1 MGETLR
7 MSQKEMLRIPVLER
21 LKRGEIGNRHASQM
35 MGLSK
40 RQCQRIKKRFKE
52 GIAEI
57 RHRGRGACSNRK
69 IPDCEIQKVIKIVK
83 EKYADFGPTLAHEK
97 LKAEGGIG
105 FGVEILRQAMIAA
118 GLWKAKQRKE
128 RRNHT
133 TRERRACFGELIQID
148 GSLHKWFE
156 DRGKMCMLLAYI
168 DDATS
173 SVVYAQFV
181 ESESTWA
188 YFEATKNYLR
198 AHGKPLAL
206 YTDKHSVFRI
216 NASKEGQSATS
227 DSQGDTQFSRALKAV
242 DIEIIYA
249 HSPQA
254 KGRVERLYQ
263 TLQDRL
269 VKELRLAN
277 ISDMEAA
284 NAFLPKYLADHNW
297 RFAKDPK
304 DPVNMHRPL
313 SADENIEQIFL
324 IQEQRHLSKTL
335 TCQYKNKS
343 YQIHH
348 DKANYTL
355 SQAKI
360 TVLEDKEGVVSL
372 YYGNTKLRYSVIET
386 KPLNKD
392 SDSKSLNGIVDKVKA
407 AHSASVK
414 NIKKKAS
421 SKPSYRPPVFHPWR
435 SYLQSR
441 VPNTTSNTVAK
452 QLVA

>member
-1 MGETLR
+1 MGETIR
-7 MSQKEMLRIPVLER
+7 MSQKEMLRIPILER
-21 LKRGEIGNRHASQM
+21 LKKGEITHRHASKM

-40 RQCQRIKKRFKE
+40 RQSQRLKKRYESGSARICHK
-52 GIAEI
+52 
-57 RHRGRGACSNRK
+57 GRGASSNRK
-69 IPDCEIQKVIKIVK
+69 VKESEIEKAIKIIA
-83 EKYADFGPTLAHEK
+83 EKYRDFGPTLAYEK
-97 LKAEGGIG
+97 LKSEGRIW
-105 FGVEILRQAMIAA
+105 FGVEVLRRSMIAR
-118 GLWKAKQRKE
+118 GLWQAKQKKP

-133 TRERRACFGELIQID
+133 TRERRACFGELIQVD

-156 DRGKMCMLLAYI
+156 DRGKMCTLLAYI

-173 SVVYAQFV
+173 SVVYAKFV
-181 ESESTWA
+181 ESESTWS

-198 AHGKPLAL
+198 AHGKPLAI

-216 NASKEGQSATS
+216 NTSKDGQSSAS
-227 DSQGDTQFSRALKAV
+227 DSNGDTQFSRALKAV

-269 VKELRLAN
+269 VKALRLAN
-277 ISDMEAA
+277 ISDIEAA
-284 NAFLPKYLADHNW
+284 NAFLPEYLAGHN
-297 RFAKDPK
+297 RQFAKDPK

-313 SADENIEQIFL
+313 TADDNIEQVFL
-324 IQEQRHLSKTL
+324 IQEQRYLSKTL

-343 YQIHH
+343 YQIYH

-360 TVLEDKEGVVSL
+360 TVLEDRQGAVSL
-372 YYGNTKLRYSVIET
+372 YYGSKKLRYSVIET

-392 SDSKSLNGIVDKVKA
+392 ADTKSLNSVVDKVKA
-407 AHSASVK
+407 AKMASSV
-414 NIKKKAS
+414 KKKAS
-421 SKPSYRPPVFHPWR
+421 SKPSYIPPDSHPWR
-435 SYLQSR
+435 NYLQAPKPETPR
-441 VPNTTSNTVAK
+441 NTGSQ

>member
-1 MGETLR
+1 MGESIR
-7 MSQKEMLRIPVLER
+7 MSQKEMSRIPVLER
-21 LKRGEIGNRHASQM
+21 LQKGEIGNRHASQM

-52 GIAEI
+52 GMAEI
-57 RHRGRGACSNRK
+57 RHKGRGACSNRK
-69 IPDCEIQKVIKIVK
+69 IKDCEIKKAIEIVK
-83 EKYADFGPTLAHEK
+83 TKYADFGPTLAHEK
-97 LKAEGGIG
+97 LKAEGEIR
-105 FGVEILRQAMIAA
+105 FGVEILRQAMIAD
-118 GLWKAKQRKE
+118 GLWKAKKRKQ

-156 DRGKMCMLLAYI
+156 DRGEMATLLAYI

-181 ESESTWA
+181 ESESTWN
-188 YFEATKNYLR
+188 YFDATKAYVK

-216 NASKEGQSATS
+216 NSSKEGQSATS
-227 DSQGDTQFSRALKAV
+227 DSHGDTQFSRALKSLG
-242 DIEIIYA
+242 IEVIYA

-254 KGRVERLYQ
+254 KGRIERLYQ

-277 ISDMEAA
+277 VSDIKAA
-284 NAFLPKYLADHNW
+284 NAFLPAYLAGHNQ

-304 DPVNMHRPL
+304 DPVNIHRPL
-313 SADENIEQIFL
+313 TADDNIDRVFQ
-324 IQEQRHLSKTL
+324 IQEYRHLSKTL
-335 TCQYKNKS
+335 TCQYKNKA

-355 SQAKI
+355 SNAKI
-360 TVLEDKEGVVSL
+360 TVLEDRSGLVSL
-372 YYGNTKLRYSVIET
+372 YYGKRPLRHSVIET

-392 SDSKSLNGIVDKVKA
+392 SDSKSLNPIVNKLKA
-407 AHSASVK
+407 SAATR
-414 NIKKKAS
+414 KKKAS
-421 SKPSYRPPVFHPWR
+421 SKPSYKPPSSHPWR
-435 SYLQSR
+435 NYLQPPAPKTIPDSL
-441 VPNTTSNTVAK
+441 A
-452 QLVA
+452 A